1 MSDVLFNVYQRMES
15 RNELWEALENKCM
28 SKDASNKNFVV
39 SQFNNY
45 KMVEEHSVHD
55 QLHEI
60 QRILSHF
67 KQHKMHMD
75 ETIIVS
81 SIVDQLPPS

>member
-1 MSDVLFNVYQRMES
+1 
-15 RNELWEALENKCM
+15 
-28 SKDASNKNFVV
+28 
-39 SQFNNY
+39 
-45 KMVEEHSVHD
+45 MVEECSVLD

-81 SIVDQLPPS
+81 SIVDKFSHSWKDTKEILKHKKEKMSFEDLANHLWMEE